1 MPESEEAAGD
11 GAGACSG
18 TSRPAEGG
26 GAGRRAAVKTWRSY
40 YDLVREMRDP
50 LWRATAQNQ
59 SPPRDPFIRVV
70 HQVYYPAPSDLADA
84 FPGCR

>member
-1 MPESEEAAGD
+1 VLARGPAARRRGEE
-11 GAGACSG
+11 
-18 TSRPAEGG
+18 PG
-26 GAGRRAAVKTWRSY
+26 GARRLKPGARY